1 MTRGYW
7 KRLGNQGRS
16 QRKNLG
22 FGFGCFN
29 WIWACFYAFFG
40 YFNMNKVLSKGEKKI
55 QGPFK
60 DLQNSRTFSRTIEFQ
75 VLFKDHKTLWFILG
89 SVWTGNPAYIR
100 SCGKPMQ
107 LVSKV
112 PLVLPS
118 VRIQLLQNKGTS
130 YAPIAAEITLQRQCY
145 AKSGTIQ
152 GRRESVE
159 NRKRFSLRMTSVCLV
174 TDSVPTGIVATV
186 AFTFVGFWGGTVPLN
201 VSSPL
206 PSLAIV
212 IMPPDI
218 RKQAVPHRCQIYLAP
233 LASVQTWA
241 SMIRKM

>member
-60 DLQNSRTFSRTIEFQ
+60 DLQNSRTFSRTIAFQ

-118 VRIQLLQNKGTS
+118 VCIQLLQNKDTS
-130 YAPIAAEITLQRQCY
+130 YAPIAAEITLHYR
-145 AKSGTIQ
+145 
-152 GRRESVE
+152 
-159 NRKRFSLRMTSVCLV
+159 
-174 TDSVPTGIVATV
+174 DSVTPKAEQSKDGERALKTGRDSAYGWLQC
-186 AFTFVGFWGGTVPLN
+186 AW
-201 VSSPL
+201 
-206 PSLAIV
+206 
-212 IMPPDI
+212 
-218 RKQAVPHRCQIYLAP
+218 
-233 LASVQTWA
+233 
-241 SMIRKM
+241 